1 MGEPAAEKRMHESA
15 QGASRLQTQPR
26 VGAMTC
32 ESEDSR
38 K

>member
-1 MGEPAAEKRMHESA
+1 MGEPAAEKRMPESA
-15 QGASRLQTQPR
+15 QGASRDCRRNR